1 MAAPW
6 CQTKMQ
12 GHIFCDVFCF
22 VSDPEGVAAALEKA
36 QQKNPHMCSLH
47 NAHSL
52 GVSVGDNIVPGY
64 SGATVNDNPYYH
76 LIPWSERRGLR

>member
-1 MAAPW
+1 MDQIPSYVDQIIASIA
-6 CQTKMQ
+6 
-12 GHIFCDVFCF
+12 G
-22 VSDPEGVAAALEKA
+22 AAALEEA

-47 NAHSL
+47 NVHCL
-52 GVSVGDNIVPGY
+52 GISVGDNIVPDY